1 LIGGNSNEGSFLTG
15 TSVGVGTTTT
25 TGRNA
30 GVGTATGTLV
40 YNSTGNKLEIYAD
53 NAWKEIQQ
61 KTPFNVSGG
70 TVSNDVNRTDF
81 VTHTFTSPG
90 NFVSGGSIV
99 SAEIFVIGGGGGG
112 GGNRYGGGGG
122 AGGAMLATGVSVD
135 PGTYAV
141 SIGSG
146 GNGGPGNAPGL
157 KIVLP
162 PSEPGAL
169 PGPPLPPE
177 PIDTA

>member
-1 LIGGNSNEGSFLTG
+1 M
-15 TSVGVGTTTT
+15 
-25 TGRNA
+25 
-30 GVGTATGTLV
+30 
-40 YNSTGNKLEIYAD
+40 EIYAND
-53 NAWKEIQQ
+53 EWQVIQ
-61 KTPFNVSGG
+61 KKLPFSVSGG
-70 TVSNDVNRTDF
+70 TVSNNVNRTNF

-122 AGGAMLATGVSVD
+122 AGGGMLATGVSVD

-146 GNGGPGNAPGL
+146 GNGL
-157 KIVLP
+157 SLIH
-162 PSEPGAL
+162 
-169 PGPPLPPE
+169 
-177 PIDTA
+177 I